1 MAILSNVAGKYNSSE
16 KQTSTLP
23 SATINQTTASAPI
36 YYKDHIKMNKPA
48 NLAVTNIT
56 NQLENYEIK
65 VKSSIKGKADPE
77 VNAGLLYNVLKRIAK
92 PNCVPFIISRKQLLD
107 KFIKEYFFDGFASMV
122 FSFDTNNIFSIDNAE
137 VTYIDVPTEI
147 TLGAINTN
155 NTDNNIQSFQLSNL
169 DIKLSKLNN
178 QPIRFV
184 NTSRKMLAS
193 EVVNDDTLF
202 KEYNLKEK
210 PKVINEINDEF
221 YLYNPFDPVN
231 VERRKNIT
239 GTDAMSN
246 YIREE
251 MGKVKILFYVS
262 NPDKDLYSQILAQE
276 RTNSKAQ
283 QREVDIKSFN
293 HDSKWGYQQTMQWI
307 LSNNT
312 NNVPLPT
319 MSPSYRNDLAFY
331 TNCVSP
337 FFAIINT
344 ILASNEFHSSS
355 RRTAN
360 TNGMPNTIL
369 SVEPIPNIQS
379 SVNIDT
385 LDNVTKE
392 YVKSIVNTF
401 NNTSENTT
409 PIAGAYIDGHTF
421 KGLQI
426 PSTLTQQD
434 RNETIKQLDE
444 AILVFTGTTS
454 ANSLSQK
461 AQYSNNATQY
471 NTENFER
478 TQGKIQVILLDPL
491 TNLCKAVGGKK
502 YDDQLITL
510 DSSKYGP
517 TVKNNIETISKLLQV
532 QAISRGDAK
541 EMLKSQ
547 SDAIEM
553 LDLIK
558 EPTTEDFET
567 YTGQRNV
574 NSLPTQNNKT
584 LLSGNT

>member
-1 MAILSNVAGKYNSSE
+1 MAILSNVTDKYNSSE

-23 SATINQTTASAPI
+23 SATINQISASAPI
-36 YYKDHIKMNKPA
+36 YYHDHIKINKA
-48 NLAVTNIT
+48 VNLAITNLT
-56 NQLENYEIK
+56 NQLENFDIK
-65 VKSSIKGKADPE
+65 VKASIKGKADPE
-77 VNAGLLYNVLKRIAK
+77 INTGLLDNILKRIAK
-92 PNCVPFIISRKQLLD
+92 PNCVPFIISKKQLLD
-107 KFIKEYFFDGFASMV
+107 KFIKDYYHEGFACMV
-122 FSFDTNNIFSIDNAE
+122 FSFDTNNIFNIDNAE
-137 VTYIDVPTEI
+137 LTYIDVPTEI
-147 TLGAINTN
+147 TLGAININ
-155 NTDNNIQSFQLSNL
+155 NSNNNIQSFQLSNL

-178 QPIRFV
+178 QPIRFI

-202 KEYNLKEK
+202 KKYNLTEK

-221 YLYNPFDPVN
+221 YFYNPFDPVN
-231 VERRKNIT
+231 VERRENIT

-246 YIREE
+246 YIKEE
-251 MGKVKILFYVS
+251 MSKIKIFFYVS
-262 NPDKDLYSQILAQE
+262 NPDKGLYNQILAQE

-283 QREVDIKSFN
+283 QREVDVKSFN

-312 NNVPLPT
+312 NNIPLPT
-319 MSPSYRNDLAFY
+319 MSPYYRNDLAFY

-344 ILASNEFHSSS
+344 ILAANEFHSSS

-369 SVEPIPNIQS
+369 SLEPIPNVQS
-379 SVNIDT
+379 SVNLDT

-392 YVKSIVNTF
+392 YVKNIVNTF

-478 TQGKIQVILLDPL
+478 SQGKIQVILLDPL

-502 YDDQLITL
+502 YDGQLITL

-517 TVKNNIETISKLLQV
+517 TVKNNVDTICKLLDR

-541 EMLKSQ
+541 VMLKSQ

-553 LDLIK
+553 FDEIK
-558 EPTTEDFET
+558 KPTDEDFET

-584 LLSGNT
+584 LLAGNT